1 MAYLRLH
8 LKPLKVE
15 LSEVKKKLLKVETK
29 MARDKEE
36 EILTDSQNLLGND
49 MEVDFED
56 PPIEIDN
63 PVSES
68 RWEKEH
74 EVNKVLS
81 LTDEELFE
89 KGYEIKEFVKQT
101 LKYKQR
107 EKDFFLAKSDEDLF
121 EMYDKLSPY
130 IKRLDE
136 FKQRHQEYVEG
147 YMEENFAD
155 ISSQEILLKLSQTPV
170 AIQSSEAYRDR
181 LCHLSFQDR
190 SARLLLK
197 TTKET
202 ITELKKTPEG
212 RKQAKLFIAGVTHPV
227 FGDPGLGLDERTR
240 KEVKTIK
247 SNLLTGTAS
256 TLKAEEHKKRSEFPL
271 KVVEIAQKH
280 WMENTIPE
288 PAKHSG
294 KALEVDGETVP
305 TRYQDKTDRECYEN
319 FKEECQDII
328 QVEMAKA
335 GQSLLKKL
343 TNRPDSA
350 DKQRRLEYAQH
361 LSET

>member
-1 MAYLRLH
+1 M
-8 LKPLKVE
+8 K
-15 LSEVKKKLLKVETK
+15 
-29 MARDKEE
+29 
-36 EILTDSQNLLGND
+36 N
-49 MEVDFED
+49 
-56 PPIEIDN
+56 
-63 PVSES
+63 
-68 RWEKEH
+68 
-74 EVNKVLS
+74 
-81 LTDEELFE
+81 
-89 KGYEIKEFVKQT
+89 
-101 LKYKQR
+101 KQR

-335 GQSLLKKL
+335 GQSLLEKL

-361 LSET
+361 LSER